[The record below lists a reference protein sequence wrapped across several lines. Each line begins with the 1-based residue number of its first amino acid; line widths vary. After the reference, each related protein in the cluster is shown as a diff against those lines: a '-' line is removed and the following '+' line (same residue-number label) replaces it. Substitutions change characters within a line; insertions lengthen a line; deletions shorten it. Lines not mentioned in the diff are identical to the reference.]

1 MAIEVGSRRDGQ
13 LGAGKEQEI
22 DPEKT
27 VITWLDLVRRAPLPS
42 PPLPLGC
49 VSVLPTLAATDSCYR
64 SIPRRPDK
72 QKTERERKVT
82 KWRRGVPGWRAT
94 GCRHRTRKITLPL
107 STFRKGGERE
117 RGRLVHLALCY
128 PPPLSPATAAATTRL
143 FGQGSSTGVPTSF
156 ELEGALPS

>member
-27 VITWLDLVRRAPLPS
+27 VITLLDLVRRSPLPS

-64 SIPRRPDK
+64 SIHRRPGQTKKLREKEKSRSGGGGSRLASDWVSPSNK
-72 QKTERERKVT
+72 KNHSSSVHLSEGGRKRERAA
-82 KWRRGVPGWRAT
+82 RPP
-94 GCRHRTRKITLPL
+94 RTL
-107 STFRKGGERE
+107 
-117 RGRLVHLALCY
+117 
-128 PPPLSPATAAATTRL
+128 
-143 FGQGSSTGVPTSF
+143 
-156 ELEGALPS
+156 LPSSSQSSDGGGGDPAFRPGFLDWSTYLF